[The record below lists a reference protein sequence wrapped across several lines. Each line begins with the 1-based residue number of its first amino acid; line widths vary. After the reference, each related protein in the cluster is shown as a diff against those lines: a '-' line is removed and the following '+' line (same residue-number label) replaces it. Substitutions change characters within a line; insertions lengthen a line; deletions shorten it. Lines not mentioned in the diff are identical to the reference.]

1 MGEQPPWR
9 GMSILSSEV
18 RRRGLGLPRIRGS
31 HAFYAVV
38 TSCLWPR
45 NPHLLRTQGCPAE
58 PACHAGRRPDF
69 HLRGRRRH
77 PRSGLVWARTGHRTA
92 SRLGSGGRRGGP
104 ARDWRGRTHRGDGH
118 GTVGDPWGYRV
129 GHPLRCRQLVRPGRA
144 ERRHCWEEPELESE
158 GFPEGQGSGAQK
170 PLDLGQPA
178 FLRHPWTWSQR
189 PEEPPQRAPGPG
201 ETHSSRGQPQV
212 PAAAHPAPSRPPSP
226 EGAGR
231 ASGSGVWGPVQP
243 IGP

>member
-1 MGEQPPWR
+1 MAPKSPSPQNPGASCRAGLTSTCEGDAGTP
-9 GMSILSSEV
+9 EV
-18 RRRGLGLPRIRGS
+18 AWSG
-31 HAFYAVV
+31 
-38 TSCLWPR
+38 
-45 NPHLLRTQGCPAE
+45 PAQDT
-58 PACHAGRRPDF
+58 A
-69 HLRGRRRH
+69 LRG
-77 PRSGLVWARTGHRTA
+77 
-92 SRLGSGGRRGGP
+92 RLGSGGRRGGP

-129 GHPLRCRQLVRPGRA
+129 GHPLRCRQLVRLVRPGRA

-201 ETHSSRGQPQV
+201 ETHSSRGHPQV